1 MRALHTAA
9 TGMMAQELNVQVI
22 SNNIANM
29 RTTGYKRQRAE
40 FQDLLY
46 EQINRVGS
54 QTSETGTILPAGIE
68 LGSGV
73 KTAGTPRIMSQG
85 SLLPTGNTFDIAI
98 RGEGLFKILL
108 PDGRTAYTRDGSFN
122 LDAQGRLVTAQGYLV
137 QPGLTIPQNAT
148 SVTINPQGQVSVTLP
163 GSNTQNSIGQ
173 IELTMFVNKAG
184 LQAIGDN
191 LFLET
196 PASGPPQ
203 DSTPAINGYGDLQQG
218 NLEQANVEAVTE
230 ISDLIAAQRAYEMNA
245 KVITAADQ
253 MLSATSNLMR

>member
-46 EQINRVGS
+46 EHVRRIGT
-54 QTSETGTILPAGIE
+54 QTSDQGNILPVGID

-73 KTAGTPRIMSQG
+73 KSVGTPRIMTQG
-85 SLLPTGNTFDIAI
+85 NLLPTGRDLDVAI
-98 RGEGLFKILL
+98 RGEGFFKIQL
-108 PDGRTAYTRDGSFN
+108 PDGTYAYTRDGSFEM
-122 LDAQGRLVTAQGYLV
+122 DSQGRIVTAQGNLV
-137 QPGLTIPQNAT
+137 QPGITIPQNA
-148 SVTINPQGQVSVTLP
+148 SAISINAAGQVSVTTP
-163 GSNTQNSIGQ
+163 GNTSPQVLGQ
-173 IELTMFVNKAG
+173 LTLTRFINKAG
-184 LQAIGDN
+184 LQPIGDN
-191 LFLET
+191 LFVET
-196 PASGPPQ
+196 PASGSPQ
-203 DSTPAINGYGDLQQG
+203 DGQANTDGMGDLQQS

-245 KVITAADQ
+245 KVITATDQ
-253 MLSATSNLMR
+253 MLQASANLMR

>member
-46 EQINRVGS
+46 EHVSRVGT
-54 QTSETGTILPAGIE
+54 QTSTQGNILPVGID
-68 LGSGV
+68 LGGGV
-73 KTAGTPRIMSQG
+73 KTVGTPRLMTQG
-85 SLLPTGNTFDIAI
+85 TLAPTGNDFDVAI
-98 RGEGLFKILL
+98 RGDGFFKVLL
-108 PDGRTAYTRDGSFN
+108 PDGTNTYTRDGSFQM
-122 LDAQGRLVTAQGYLV
+122 DAQGRIVTPKGNVV
-137 QPGLTIPQNAT
+137 QPGITVPQNSTAI
-148 SVTINPQGQVSVTLP
+148 TISPQGQVSAIVAGSTTPTVLGQLTL
-163 GSNTQNSIGQ
+163 TR
-173 IELTMFVNKAG
+173 FVNKAG
-184 LQAIGDN
+184 LQPVGDN
-191 LFLET
+191 LFVET

-203 DSTPAINGYGDLQQG
+203 DGQANTDGYGDLQQG

-253 MLSATSNLMR
+253 MLSTTSNMMR

>member
-46 EQINRVGS
+46 EHVSRVGT
-54 QTSETGTILPAGIE
+54 QTSSQGNMLPAGIE

-73 KTAGTPRIMSQG
+73 KAVGTPRIMTQG
-85 SLLPTGNTFDIAI
+85 GLAASGKDYDVAI
-98 RGEGLFKILL
+98 RGEGFFKITL
-108 PDGRTAYTRDGSFN
+108 PDGRTSYTRDGSFE
-122 LDAQGRLVTAQGYLV
+122 LDAQGRLVTAAGNLV
-137 QPGLTIPQNAT
+137 QPGITIPQNAT
-148 SVTINPQGQVSVTLP
+148 SIAINAQGQVSVTLP
-163 GSNTQNSIGQ
+163 GSTTPSQVGQLELSIF
-173 IELTMFVNKAG
+173 INKAG
-184 LQAIGDN
+184 LQGIGDN
-191 LFLET
+191 MYLET
-196 PASGPPQ
+196 PASGTPQ
-203 DSTPAINGYGDLQQG
+203 NGTPASDGFGNVMQG
-218 NLEQANVEAVTE
+218 NLETANVEAVSE

>member
-46 EQINRVGS
+46 EHVSRVGT
-54 QTSETGTILPAGIE
+54 QTSDSGNILPAGIE

-73 KTAGTPRIMSQG
+73 KTAGTPRVMSQG
-85 SLLPTGNTFDIAI
+85 NLLPTSKTYDVAI
-98 RGEGLFKILL
+98 RGEGLFNILL
-108 PDGRTAYTRDGSFN
+108 PDGRTAYSRDGSFE
-122 LDAQGRLVTAQGYLV
+122 LDAQGRLVTAQGYVV
-137 QPGLTIPQNAT
+137 QPGITIPQNAT
-148 SVTINPQGQVSVTLP
+148 SVTINQQGQVTASIP
-163 GSNTQNSIGQ
+163 GSTAQDVIGQ
-173 IELTMFVNKAG
+173 INLTRFVNKAG

-203 DSTPAINGYGDLQQG
+203 NGTPAAEGFGTLLQG

-245 KVITAADQ
+245 KVITASDQ

>member
-9 TGMMAQELNVQVI
+9 TGMIAQELNVQVI

-29 RTTGYKRQRAE
+29 RTTGFKRQRAE

-46 EQINRVGS
+46 EHVRRVGS
-54 QTSETGTILPAGIE
+54 QTSDQGNILPTGIE

-73 KTAGTPRIMSQG
+73 KTVGTPRVMTQG
-85 SLLPTGNTFDIAI
+85 NLMPTGKDFDVAI
-98 RGEGLFKILL
+98 RGEGFLKISL
-108 PDGRTAYTRDGSFN
+108 PDGRTAYTRDGSFT
-122 LDAQGRLVTAQGYLV
+122 LDAQGRIVNGQGFLV
-137 QPGLTIPQNAT
+137 QPGITVPQNA
-148 SVTINPQGQVSVTLP
+148 SAISINAQGQISAMQPGNTTATQLGQLEMSV
-163 GSNTQNSIGQ
+163 
-173 IELTMFVNKAG
+173 FVNKAG

-196 PASGPPQ
+196 AASGVAQ
-203 DSTPAINGYGDLQQG
+203 NGIPNTEGFGNLLQG

-245 KVITAADQ
+245 KVINAADQ
-253 MLSATSNLMR
+253 MLTATANVMR

>member
-46 EQINRVGS
+46 EHVSRVGS
-54 QTSETGTILPAGIE
+54 QTSSQGNILPAGIE

-73 KTAGTPRIMSQG
+73 KTVGTPRLMTQG
-85 SLLPTGNTFDIAI
+85 EMLQTGKDYDIAI
-98 RGEGLFKILL
+98 RGEGFFKILL
-108 PDGRTAYTRDGSFN
+108 PDGRTAYSRDGSFE
-122 LDAQGRLVTAQGYLV
+122 LDAQGRLVTAQGNVV
-137 QPGLTIPQNAT
+137 QPGITIPQNAT
-148 SVTINPQGQVSVTLP
+148 GVSINAQGQVSVTLP
-163 GSNTQNSIGQ
+163 GSTTPGTIGQ
-173 IELTMFVNKAG
+173 LQLTIFVNKAG
-184 LQAIGDN
+184 LQGIGDN
-191 LFLET
+191 LYLET
-196 PASGPPQ
+196 PASGTPQ
-203 DSTPAINGYGDLQQG
+203 DGTPATDGFGNLLQG
-218 NLEQANVEAVTE
+218 SLEQANVEAVSE

-245 KVITAADQ
+245 KVISAADQ

>member
-46 EQINRVGS
+46 EHVSRVGS
-54 QTSETGTILPAGIE
+54 QTSSQGNILPAGIE

-73 KTAGTPRIMSQG
+73 KTVGTPRLMTQG
-85 SLLPTGNTFDIAI
+85 SLAQTGKDFDVAV
-98 RGEGLFKILL
+98 RGEGFFKISM
-108 PDGRTAYTRDGSFN
+108 PDGRTAYSRDGSFE
-122 LDAQGRLVTAQGYLV
+122 LGAQGRLVTASGNVV
-137 QPGLTIPQNAT
+137 QPGITVPQNAT
-148 SVTINPQGQVSVTLP
+148 SVVINTQGQVSVTLP
-163 GSNTQNSIGQ
+163 GSTTPSQIGQ
-173 IELTMFVNKAG
+173 IELSIFVNKAG
-184 LQAIGDN
+184 LQGIGDN
-191 LFLET
+191 LYLET
-196 PASGPPQ
+196 PASGAAQ
-203 DSTPAINGYGDLQQG
+203 NGTPASDGFGNLQQG
-218 NLEQANVEAVTE
+218 NLEQANVEAVSE

>member
-46 EQINRVGS
+46 EHVSRVGT
-54 QTSETGTILPAGIE
+54 QTSTQGNILPVGID
-68 LGSGV
+68 LGGGV
-73 KTAGTPRIMSQG
+73 KTVGTPRLMTQG
-85 SLLPTGNTFDIAI
+85 TLAPTGNDFDVAI
-98 RGEGLFKILL
+98 RGDGFFKVLL
-108 PDGRTAYTRDGSFN
+108 PDGTNTYTRDGSFQM
-122 LDAQGRLVTAQGYLV
+122 DAQGRIVTPKGNVV
-137 QPGLTIPQNAT
+137 QPGITVPQNSTAI
-148 SVTINPQGQVSVTLP
+148 TISPQGQVSAIVAGSTTPSVLGQLTL
-163 GSNTQNSIGQ
+163 TR
-173 IELTMFVNKAG
+173 FVNKAG
-184 LQAIGDN
+184 LQPVGDN
-191 LFLET
+191 LFVET

-203 DSTPAINGYGDLQQG
+203 DGQANTDGYGDLQQG

-253 MLSATSNLMR
+253 MLSTTSNMMR

>member
-46 EQINRVGS
+46 EQVRRVGT
-54 QTSETGTILPAGIE
+54 QTSDQGNILPAGIE

-73 KTAGTPRIMSQG
+73 KTVGTPRLMTQG
-85 SLLPTGNTFDIAI
+85 SLVQTGKDYDVAV
-98 RGEGLFKILL
+98 RGEGFFSIQL
-108 PDGRTAYTRDGSFN
+108 PDGRTAYTRDGSFE
-122 LDAQGRLVTAQGYLV
+122 LDAQGRLVTAQGNLV
-137 QPGLTIPQNAT
+137 APGITVPANSS
-148 SVTINPQGQVSVTLP
+148 SVTINAQGQVSATP
-163 GSNTQNSIGQ
+163 AGTTTPTIIGQ
-173 IELTMFVNKAG
+173 LELAMFVNKAG
-184 LQAIGDN
+184 LQGIGDN

-196 PASGPPQ
+196 PASGAAQTGTP
-203 DSTPAINGYGDLQQG
+203 STDGFGNLQQG
-218 NLEQANVEAVTE
+218 SLEQANVEAVSE

-245 KVITAADQ
+245 KVISATDQ
-253 MLSATSNLMR
+253 MLQSTSNMMR

>member
-46 EQINRVGS
+46 EQISRVGS

-196 PASGPPQ
+196 PASGAPQ

>member
-22 SNNIANM
+22 ANNIANM

-46 EQINRVGS
+46 EHVNRVGT
-54 QTSETGTILPAGIE
+54 QTSENGNILPAGIE

-73 KTAGTPRIMSQG
+73 KTAGTPRIMTQG
-85 SLLPTGNTFDIAI
+85 NLLPSGKTYDVAI
-98 RGEGLFKILL
+98 RGEGLFKVLM
-108 PDGRTAYTRDGSFN
+108 PDGQTSYTRDGSFE
-122 LDAQGRLVTAQGYLV
+122 LDAQGRLVTAKGYV
-137 QPGLTIPQNAT
+137 IQPGITIPQNAT
-148 SVTINPQGQVSVTLP
+148 SISISSQGQVSVTLP
-163 GSNTQNSIGQ
+163 GATTQSIVGQ
-173 IELTMFVNKAG
+173 IELARFVNKAG

-196 PASGPPQ
+196 PASGPAQ
-203 DSTPAINGYGDLQQG
+203 NGTADSEGFGSLLQG

-230 ISDLIAAQRAYEMNA
+230 ISDMIAAQRAYEMNA
-245 KVITAADQ
+245 KVITASDQ